1 MTWPC
6 KCGFHNQPFYVRI
19 LLDPRLARRAEHP
32 GQEVVVVSKIGRN
45 DPCPCGSGKKYKHCC
60 LQKEAAGKSEAMSRD
75 RAWDTM
81 MDKLLDFSRETRFR
95 VDLEAAFDLFWN
107 KSYTLEQSG
116 ELVPPQIMSFLDW
129 YVHDYQ
135 TSADGRRI
143 VKIFLEEKGRALSEQ
158 ERNLLR
164 ADTDALLSAFKV
176 TGAEPGE
183 TIGLLDV
190 FQNSEVELPHTPSL
204 RGVEEGQLLL
214 ARLVTAGEYRRFSW
228 ISALIPPEVEESFTA
243 HVQEMFAAYQDE
255 HYQAPWP
262 QFLRQRS
269 YVFNHF
275 LLELRGEVAPPRIIL
290 PDQERTQAEPR
301 PTVLTLDDLRS
312 KDGPPVAVPGQKERR
327 PRPTVLVPG
336 RDT

>member
-1 MTWPC
+1 
-6 KCGFHNQPFYVRI
+6 
-19 LLDPRLARRAEHP
+19 
-32 GQEVVVVSKIGRN
+32 VVVSKIGRN

-60 LQKEAAGKSEAMSRD
+60 LKKEAAGKSEALGRD
-75 RAWDTM
+75 RSWDTM
-81 MDKLLDFSRETRFR
+81 VDKLLDFSREARFR
-95 VDLEAAFDLFWN
+95 GDLEAAFDLFWN
-107 KSYTLEQSG
+107 KTYTLEQSG
-116 ELVPPQIMSFLDW
+116 ELAPPQIMNFLDW

-135 TSADGRRI
+135 TSTDGRRI
-143 VKIFLEEKGRALSEQ
+143 VELFLQERGRALSEQ

-164 ADTDALLSAFKV
+164 ADADALLSAYKV
-176 TGAEPGE
+176 TRVEQGK
-183 TIGLLDV
+183 TIELLDV

-214 ARLVTAGEYRRFSW
+214 ARLVTAGDYRRFSW
-228 ISALIPPEVEESFTA
+228 ISALIPPEVEGDFTA

-255 HYQAPWP
+255 HYQAPWT

-275 LLELRGEVAPPRIIL
+275 LLELRGEAAPPKIIL
-290 PDQERTQAEPR
+290 PHEERAQVEPR
-301 PTVLTLDDLRS
+301 PAVLTLDDLAP
-312 KDGPPVAVPGQKERR
+312 KKGPPVAVPGQRESR